1 MVSETPINNP
11 KWPPPRKLKNV
22 GRIPPLLPR
31 GNIVLRGNK
40 APQLLL
46 KSITCLHVSKSNTCT
61 AQCETRCVRY
71 KTYRQKACRGK
82 QWELSSLQLA
92 EGSGS
97 FFSCRHNLSRCAH
110 QNSFVSYQLVIC
122 LHSSSS
128 SNPDQT
134 VCTFILQ
141 VYLSFATTYV

>member
-1 MVSETPINNP
+1 MVSEAPINNP
-11 KWPPPRKLKNV
+11 KWPPPRKLKNA
-22 GRIPPLLPR
+22 GRTPPLLQR

-46 KSITCLHVSKSNTCT
+46 KSIPCLHVSKSNTCT
-61 AQCETRCVRY
+61 ALCETRCVRY
-71 KTYRQKACRGK
+71 KTYRRKACRGK
-82 QWELSSLQLA
+82 QWELSSLHLA
-92 EGSGS
+92 EGSGI

-110 QNSFVSYQLVIC
+110 QNSFVSYRLVIC

-134 VCTFILQ
+134 VCTFIMQ
-141 VYLSFATTYV
+141 VCLSFATTYL